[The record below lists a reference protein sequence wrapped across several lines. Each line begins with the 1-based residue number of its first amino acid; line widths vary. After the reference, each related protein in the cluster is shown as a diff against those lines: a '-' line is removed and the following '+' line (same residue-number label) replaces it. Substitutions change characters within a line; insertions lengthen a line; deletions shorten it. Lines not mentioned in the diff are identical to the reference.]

1 MGRKKYTNI
10 CEICNVNY
18 NPFYRSQ
25 RFCSALCSSKNT
37 SVVLSGRKNPR
48 GCRVDMICDTCSIT
62 FKKWKNDITERN
74 FCSRKCSSKHIV
86 SIQAR
91 RKTGLLNKGK
101 KIDPKLISK
110 RNFVK
115 GENHHNW
122 KGGVTYINRKGN
134 YINYKIKYVKCP
146 EEYKSMSRKDGY
158 VMEHRIVLALHLKR
172 ELLRTEVV
180 HHIDHN
186 PENNHISNLM
196 LFSSN
201 SEHKKY
207 ESLNPINK
215 INTYNF

>member
-25 RFCSALCSSKNT
+25 RFCSAICSSKNT

-48 GCRVDMICDTCSIT
+48 GCRVDTSCDTCSIT

-122 KGGVTYINRKGN
+122 KGGVTYMNRKGN
-134 YINYKIKYVKCP
+134 YINYKIKYVK
-146 EEYKSMSRKDGY
+146 
-158 VMEHRIVLALHLKR
+158 
-172 ELLRTEVV
+172 
-180 HHIDHN
+180 
-186 PENNHISNLM
+186 
-196 LFSSN
+196 
-201 SEHKKY
+201 
-207 ESLNPINK
+207 
-215 INTYNF
+215 